1 MIGIAAASFLLLL
14 AVVYL
19 IARPYLAPVRYAQE
33 VSLEQLRADR
43 ERLRSQLRELDA
55 DFETGKLAREEYER
69 LRARRLQQIE
79 AATHAI
85 REVEGLR
92 EPAEAP
98 AGAAGEPTAT
108 APTDEE
114 LDRELERRIAERK
127 RLLAELEE
135 AACPTCGTPIE
146 PEDRFCRRCGA
157 ALATAEVNEG

>member
-1 MIGIAAASFLLLL
+1 MIGVAVASFLLLL

-19 IARPYLAPVRYAQE
+19 LARPYLAPLRSARE

-43 ERLRSQLRELDA
+43 ERLRAQLRELDA

-85 REVEGLR
+85 REAEGLR
-92 EPAEAP
+92 EPVEAGVGST
-98 AGAAGEPTAT
+98 AGVAT
-108 APTDEE
+108 NEE
-114 LDRELERRIAERK
+114 LERELELRIAERK
-127 RLLAELEE
+127 RLLEALE
-135 AACPTCGTPIE
+135 AASCPSCGTPIE

-157 ALATAEVNEG
+157 DLATEVKER